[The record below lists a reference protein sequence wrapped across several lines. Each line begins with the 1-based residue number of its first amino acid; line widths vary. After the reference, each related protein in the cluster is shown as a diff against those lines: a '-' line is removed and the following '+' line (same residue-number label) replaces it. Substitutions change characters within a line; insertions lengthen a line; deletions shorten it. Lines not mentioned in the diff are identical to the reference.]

1 MINKVILIGNVGQD
15 PEVKYTGDASNG
27 AKVATLRLAT
37 SERYKDRNGN
47 AQEITEW
54 HNIVVWR
61 ATAEYCEKY
70 VSVGDSLC
78 IEGKIKYRTWETDRG
93 EKRYATDIVADHL
106 QTLGRKAAPAGNDDD
121 LPL

>member
-1 MINKVILIGNVGQD
+1 MNKVILIGRVGKT
-15 PEVKYTGDASNG
+15 PEIKEING
-27 AKVATLRLAT
+27 AKCAIFSLAT
-37 SERYKDRNGN
+37 SERYKDKNGN

-78 IEGKIKYRTWETDRG
+78 IEGKIKYRTWENDRG

-106 QTLGRKAAPAGNDDD
+106 QTLGRKAAQAGGDDD
-121 LPL
+121 LPA

>member
-1 MINKVILIGNVGQD
+1 MNKVILIGRVGKT
-15 PEVKYTGDASNG
+15 PEIKEINGVKCAIFS
-27 AKVATLRLAT
+27 LAT

-47 AQEITEW
+47 AQEVTEW

-70 VSVGDSLC
+70 VSVGDTLC

-106 QTLGRKAAPAGNDDD
+106 QTLGRKQAQEQAQAGNDDD